1 MSIQLAKWEKALTEK
16 TEYKT
21 KLETALNQVTG
32 EILQLQGGI
41 QFAKESVP
49 ETEPVQEVQDTE
61 VVEEEAPQP

>member
-1 MSIQLAKWEKALTEK
+1 MSSQLAKWEEALKEK

-21 KLETALNQVTG
+21 KLEAALNQVTG

-41 QFAKESVP
+41 QFAKEISQ
-49 ETEPVQEVQDTE
+49 TEPVQEVQDTE

>member
-1 MSIQLAKWEKALTEK
+1 MSSQLTKWEEALKEK

-21 KLETALNQVTG
+21 KLEAALNQVTG

-41 QFAKESVP
+41 QFAKEISQ
-49 ETEPVQEVQDTE
+49 TEPVQEVQDTE